1 MKWEINMEWILLGV
15 GLLVGGGVG
24 FGAAKLS
31 EPKPPLVIEDKTSQE
46 QQEVIKQLT
55 NLDLIM
61 PLCTPDK
68 EGKLDHADMCRYLAC
83 LQYSRG
89 IDSQT
94 SGAECE
100 KISNQMSSRAVLDH
114 CMPFY
119 GDAVV
124 NNGIDQNSKF
134 VQCLVVY
141 GKRK

>member
-1 MKWEINMEWILLGV
+1 MEILIGV
-15 GLLVGGGVG
+15 ICFLVGGGAG
-24 FGAAKLS
+24 FGLS
-31 EPKPPLVIEDKTSQE
+31 QLNKPTVVEDKTSQA
-46 QQEVIKQLT
+46 QQEVVKQLT

-68 EGKLDHADMCRYLAC
+68 EGKLEHAEMCRYLAC

-100 KISNQMSSRAVLDH
+100 QISNQISSTAILKE
-114 CMPFY
+114 CMPY
-119 GDAVV
+119 YEEAVV

-134 VQCLVVY
+134 VQCLVIY

>member
-1 MKWEINMEWILLGV
+1 MEILIGV
-15 GLLVGGGVG
+15 ICFLVGGGAG
-24 FGAAKLS
+24 FGISHLNK
-31 EPKPPLVIEDKTSQE
+31 PKVIEDKTSQV

-68 EGKLDHADMCRYLAC
+68 EGKLEHAEMCRYLAC

-100 KISNQMSSRAVLDH
+100 QISNQISSTAILRE
-114 CMPFY
+114 CMPY
-119 GDAVV
+119 YEEAVV

-134 VQCLVVY
+134 VQCLHVY

>member
-1 MKWEINMEWILLGV
+1 MEILIGAICFLI
-15 GLLVGGGVG
+15 GGGAG
-24 FGAAKLS
+24 FGISQLNK
-31 EPKPPLVIEDKTSQE
+31 PKVVEDKTSQV

-68 EGKLDHADMCRYLAC
+68 EGKLEHAEMCRYLAC

-100 KISNQMSSRAVLDH
+100 QISNQISSTAILKE
-114 CMPFY
+114 CMPY
-119 GDAVV
+119 YEEAVV
-124 NNGIDQNSKF
+124 NNGIDQNSRF
-134 VQCLVVY
+134 VQCLHVY

>member
-1 MKWEINMEWILLGV
+1 MEWVLLV
-15 GLLVGGGVG
+15 AGLIVGGGAG
-24 FGAAKLS
+24 FGIAKS
-31 EPKPPLVIEDKTSQE
+31 TTPKPPLVIEDKTSQE

-61 PLCTPDK
+61 PLCTPDT
-68 EGKLDHADMCRYLAC
+68 EGELKHADMCRYLAC

-94 SGAECE
+94 SGKECE
-100 KISNQMSSRAVLDH
+100 EISNKMLSKSILDH

-134 VQCLVVY
+134 VQCLTVY

>member
-1 MKWEINMEWILLGV
+1 MEIIVGV
-15 GLLVGGGVG
+15 ISFLVGAGAG
-24 FGAAKLS
+24 FGIFKATEKK
-31 EPKPPLVIEDKTSQE
+31 EPVVLEDKTSQA

-68 EGKLDHADMCRYLAC
+68 EGNLEHGDMCRYLAC

-100 KISNQMSSRAVLDH
+100 KISNQMSSKAVLDH

-119 GDAVV
+119 DSAVV